1 MGHAYKSDDLLK
13 TTKAISSTYFL
24 NKVHD
29 YVVMY
34 TKKISTEICEF
45 HTTKNK
51 TLKVAH

>member
-1 MGHAYKSDDLLK
+1 MGHAYKNDDLLK

-34 TKKISTEICEF
+34 TKKKSAQKFVNFILQKI
-45 HTTKNK
+45 K
-51 TLKVAH
+51 L